1 LNVIPRKRVME
12 EFQIN
17 QIGNI
22 VVVKVDPVSATLRD
36 AQPLW
41 EEFEKNN
48 LFDNSKIIIDISRC
62 IHVDSTFM
70 GMIVKIFKR
79 VSGNNGQLKLVFPQL
94 SSIDSFRISGIT
106 KVLECFD
113 TLEEALAILRLNLSV
128 SDLLSKEE
136 ISRN

>member
-1 LNVIPRKRVME
+1 ME
-12 EFQIN
+12 DSQIN

-22 VVVKVDPVSATLRD
+22 IVVKVDPVSATLRD
-36 AQPLW
+36 AQPFW

-48 LFDNSKIIIDISRC
+48 LFDHNKIIIDISRC
-62 IHVDSTFM
+62 VHIDSTFM

-79 VSGNNGQLKLVFPQL
+79 VNGNNGQLKLVFPQL

-113 TLEEALAILRLNLSV
+113 TLEEALAMLRLNLSV
-128 SDLLSKEE
+128 SDLLLKEE
-136 ISRN
+136 IGRN

>member
-1 LNVIPRKRVME
+1 ME
-12 EFQIN
+12 VFQIN
-17 QIGNI
+17 QIGNV

-36 AQPLW
+36 AQPFW

-48 LFDNSKIIIDISRC
+48 LFGHSKIIIDISQC
-62 IHVDSTFM
+62 IHIDSTFM
-70 GMIVKIFKR
+70 GMIVKIFKK

-113 TLEEALAILRLNLSV
+113 SLEEALTVLQSNLSV
-128 SDLLSKEE
+128 SDLLSTEE
-136 ISRN
+136 INRN

>member
-1 LNVIPRKRVME
+1 ME

-22 VVVKVDPVSATLRD
+22 VVVKVDPVSSTLKD
-36 AQPLW
+36 AKPFW

-48 LFDNSKIIIDISRC
+48 LFDHNKIIIDISRC
-62 IHVDSTFM
+62 VHIDSTFM

-94 SSIDSFRISGIT
+94 SSIDSFRISSIT

-113 TLEEALAILRLNLSV
+113 TLEEALAMLRLNLSV
-128 SDLLSKEE
+128 SDLLLKEE

>member
-1 LNVIPRKRVME
+1 ME

-17 QIGNI
+17 QIGSI

-36 AQPLW
+36 AQPFW

-48 LFDNSKIIIDISRC
+48 LFDHNKIIIDISRC
-62 IHVDSTFM
+62 VHIDSTFM

-113 TLEEALAILRLNLSV
+113 TLEEALAMLRLNLSV
-128 SDLLSKEE
+128 SDILLKEE

>member
-1 LNVIPRKRVME
+1 ME
-12 EFQIN
+12 DSQIN

-36 AQPLW
+36 AQPFW

-48 LFDNSKIIIDISRC
+48 LFDHNKIIIDISRC
-62 IHVDSTFM
+62 VHIDSTFM

-79 VSGNNGQLKLVFPQL
+79 VSENNGLLKLVFPQL

-106 KVLECFD
+106 KVLDCFD
-113 TLEEALAILRLNLSV
+113 TLEEALAMLRSNLSV
-128 SDLLSKEE
+128 NDLLLKEE

>member
-1 LNVIPRKRVME
+1 ME

-48 LFDNSKIIIDISRC
+48 LFDNNKIIIDISRC
-62 IHVDSTFM
+62 VHIDSTFM

-79 VSGNNGQLKLVFPQL
+79 VSENNGLLKLVFPQL

-106 KVLECFD
+106 KVLDCFD
-113 TLEEALAILRLNLSV
+113 TLEEALAMLRSNLSV
-128 SDLLSKEE
+128 NDLLLKEE

>member
-1 LNVIPRKRVME
+1 MD
-12 EFQIN
+12 EFQI
-17 QIGNI
+17 IHIDNI
-22 VVVKVDPVSATLRD
+22 IVVKVGPVSSTLRS

-41 EEFEKNN
+41 EEFDKNN
-48 LFDNSKIIIDISRC
+48 LFSHNKIIIDISSC
-62 IHVDSTFM
+62 IHIDSTFM
-70 GMIVKIFKR
+70 GMIVKIFKN

-113 TLEEALAILRLNLSV
+113 SSEEALAMLRLNLSV
-128 SDLLSKEE
+128 SELALKTE

>member
-1 LNVIPRKRVME
+1 ME
-12 EFQIN
+12 ESQIN
-17 QIGNI
+17 NIGNI
-22 VVVKVDPVSATLRD
+22 VVVKVDPVSATLTD
-36 AQPLW
+36 AQPFW

-48 LFDNSKIIIDISRC
+48 LFNNSKIIIDISRC
-62 IHVDSTFM
+62 VHIDSTFM
-70 GMIVKIFKR
+70 GIIVKIFKR

-94 SSIDSFRISGIT
+94 SSIDSFRISSIT

-113 TLEEALAILRLNLSV
+113 TLEEALAMLRLNLSV

>member
-1 LNVIPRKRVME
+1 ME

-36 AQPLW
+36 AQPFW

-48 LFDNSKIIIDISRC
+48 LFDHNKIIIDISRC
-62 IHVDSTFM
+62 VHIDSTFM
-70 GMIVKIFKR
+70 GMIVKILKR
-79 VSGNNGQLKLVFPQL
+79 VNGNNGQLKLVFPQL

-106 KVLECFD
+106 KVLDCFD
-113 TLEEALAILRLNLSV
+113 TLEEALAMLRSNLSV
-128 SDLLSKEE
+128 NDLLLKEE

>member
-1 LNVIPRKRVME
+1 ME

-36 AQPLW
+36 AQPFW

-48 LFDNSKIIIDISRC
+48 LFDHNKIIIDISRC
-62 IHVDSTFM
+62 VHIDSTFM

-79 VSGNNGQLKLVFPQL
+79 VSCKNGQLKLVFPQL

-106 KVLECFD
+106 KVLDCFD
-113 TLEEALAILRLNLSV
+113 TLEEALAMLRSNLSV
-128 SDLLSKEE
+128 SDLLLEEE

>member
-1 LNVIPRKRVME
+1 ME

-22 VVVKVDPVSATLRD
+22 VVVKVDPVSSTLKD
-36 AQPLW
+36 AMPFW

-48 LFDNSKIIIDISRC
+48 LFDHNKIIIDISRC
-62 IHVDSTFM
+62 VHIDSTFM

-113 TLEEALAILRLNLSV
+113 TLEEALAMLRLNLSV
-128 SDLLSKEE
+128 SDLLLKEE

>member
-48 LFDNSKIIIDISRC
+48 LFDNNKIIIDISRC
-62 IHVDSTFM
+62 VHIDSTFM

-79 VSGNNGQLKLVFPQL
+79 VSENNGLLKLVFPQL

-106 KVLECFD
+106 KVLDCFD
-113 TLEEALAILRLNLSV
+113 TLEEALAMLRSNLSV
-128 SDLLSKEE
+128 NDLLLKEE

>member
-1 LNVIPRKRVME
+1 ME
-12 EFQIN
+12 ESQIN
-17 QIGNI
+17 IIGNI
-22 VVVKVDPVSATLRD
+22 VVVQVDPVSATLTD
-36 AQPLW
+36 AQPFW

-48 LFDNSKIIIDISRC
+48 LFNHSKIIIDISRC
-62 IHVDSTFM
+62 VHIDSTFM

-94 SSIDSFRISGIT
+94 SSIDSFRISSIT

-113 TLEEALAILRLNLSV
+113 TLEEALAMLRLNLSV
-128 SDLLSKEE
+128 SDLLLKEE

>member
-1 LNVIPRKRVME
+1 ME
-12 EFQIN
+12 DSQIN

-36 AQPLW
+36 AQPFW

-48 LFDNSKIIIDISRC
+48 LFDHNKIIIDISC
-62 IHVDSTFM
+62 CVHIDSTFM
-70 GMIVKIFKR
+70 GMIVKIFKK
-79 VSGNNGQLKLVFPQL
+79 VNGNNGQLKLVFPQL

-113 TLEEALAILRLNLSV
+113 TLEEALAMLRLNLSV
-128 SDLLSKEE
+128 NDLLLKEE